1 MKSYISVLLLLISLS
16 LSGQEYEKRSYTTV
30 RINTPPAINGV
41 LDDEAWTMGEWGGD
55 FFQFEPAEGAPVSQ
69 KTEFKILYDDSDVY
83 IAVKAYDTAPDS
95 IVTRMTRRDDTDG
108 DAIMIAL
115 DSYFDQRTAFGFGVS
130 AAGVKG
136 DLIWTD
142 DGMNED
148 ETFDPI
154 WYVKTG
160 IYEWGWAAE
169 MRIPLTQLRFSA
181 SENQTWGLEVIRE
194 IYRHDETDLWQPI
207 ARNASGLVH
216 NAGLLNGLSDIKPR
230 TLFDL
235 TPYGVAKLETYE
247 GEEGNPWL
255 DGTDFKVNAGLDAKI
270 GITNNMIMSL
280 TINPDFGQV
289 EADPSEVNLTAF
301 ESFFREKR
309 PFFVEG
315 KNITSFGLGIGDGDV
330 GNDNLFYSRRIGRSP
345 RHPASPDDGEYAYT
359 PAFIPIIGAAKL
371 TGKSGSGLS
380 VGAIDAVTAE
390 VSTKIYNEE
399 TGETTYVKAEP
410 FANYAVA
417 RVQQDFKGG
426 KTIIGGMMTSTIRSL
441 DPETEDYFHKSATTA
456 GLDFTQYFKDMNYIF
471 QLRTAFSNI
480 TGNENDIARV
490 QRSTVH
496 NFVRPDADY
505 VEYDP
510 TRTSLSGYGGN
521 LMTGK
526 IGGNLQLIY
535 LAAWKSPGL
544 ELNDIGY
551 MRVADQFLGVGVINY
566 SINKPFSVFNRM
578 SFGTNVIHVADFG
591 GNTLLV
597 GDSFSWQA
605 GFKNLWNTYFGGGVN
620 SRERDN
626 LLLRGGPSML
636 MPGTARFYV
645 GISTSE
651 RKKLVA
657 ELDFNYDWGF
667 EDYYDS
673 YGLGLEMTYRPINT
687 LELSVEPEWEK
698 SFNTMQYV
706 TTTENDDDPDDP
718 RYVFGTIDQEILAIS
733 FRVDYNIT
741 PDLTI
746 QYWGQPFFGSGAYTD
761 FKYIT
766 DPNAPEFTDRFHVYS
781 DNEILFDE
789 DNGTYHV
796 DEDVDGSFDYSFDKP
811 DFTVSEFLSNLV
823 IRWEFLPGSTAYLVW
838 SQTRD
843 YYTGDGKFDISGQMH
858 DLLTAMRPYNVF
870 LVKFSYRFG
879 LR

>member
-1 MKSYISVLLLLISLS
+1 IS
-16 LSGQEYEKRSYTTV
+16 
-30 RINTPPAINGV
+30 TPPVINGH
-41 LDDEAWTMGEWGGD
+41 LDDEAWSAGEWGGD
-55 FFQFEPAEGAPVSQ
+55 FFQFEPAEGAPVRQ
-69 KTEFKILYDDSDVY
+69 KTEFKILYDDSDIYVA
-83 IAVKAYDTAPDS
+83 IKAYDTAPDS
-95 IVTRMTRRDDTDG
+95 IVSRMTRRDDTDG
-108 DAIMIAL
+108 DVVMIAL

-154 WYVKTG
+154 WYVRTA
-160 IYEWGWAAE
+160 IYDWGWAAE

-181 SENQTWGLEVIRE
+181 SENQTWGLEIIRE

-216 NAGLLNGLSDIKPR
+216 NAGLLNGLNNIKPR

-247 GEEGNPWL
+247 AEEGNPWL
-255 DGTDFKVNAGLDAKI
+255 DGSDFKVNAGLDAKI

-280 TINPDFGQV
+280 TLNPDFGQV

-301 ESFFREKR
+301 ESYFREKR
-309 PFFVEG
+309 PFFIEG

-345 RHPASPDDGEYAYT
+345 RHPASPDESEYAYT

-390 VSTKIYNEE
+390 VNTKIYNEE
-399 TGETTYVKAEP
+399 TGETSYVKAEP
-410 FANYAVA
+410 FANYAVG

-441 DPETEDYFHKSATTA
+441 DEETEDYFHKSATAA
-456 GLDFTQYFKDMNYIF
+456 GLDFTQYFRDMNYIF
-471 QLRTAFSNI
+471 QVRTAFSNI
-480 TGNENDIARV
+480 TGNENDIART
-490 QRSTVH
+490 QRSPVH
-496 NFVRPDADY
+496 NYVRPDADY

-521 LMTGK
+521 LLTGK
-526 IGGNLQLIY
+526 IGGNLNLLY
-535 LAAWKSPGL
+535 LASWKSPGF
-544 ELNDIGY
+544 ELNDLGY

-566 SINKPFSVFNRM
+566 SINKPFSIFNRM
-578 SFGTNVIHVADFG
+578 SFGTNVFHVADFG
-591 GNTLLV
+591 GNTLMV
-597 GDSFSWQA
+597 GDEFSWHA
-605 GFKNLWNTYFGGGVN
+605 GYKNLWNTYFGGGVN

-636 MPGTARFYV
+636 MPGTARFSGGV
-645 GISTSE
+645 STSE

-657 ELDFNYDWGF
+657 ELDLRYGWGF
-667 EDYYDS
+667 EDYYEE
-673 YGLGLEMTYRPINT
+673 YELGVELSYRPFNT
-687 LELSVEPEWEK
+687 LTLSAEPEWSK
-698 SFNTMQYV
+698 SRNIMQYV
-706 TTTENDDDPDDP
+706 ETTENDGDSDDP
-718 RYVFGTIDQEILAIS
+718 RYIFGSIDQEILSIS
-733 FRVDYNIT
+733 FRIDYSIT

-746 QYWGQPFFGSGAYTD
+746 QYWGQPFFGSGSYTD

-766 DPNAPEFTDRFHVYS
+766 DPNAAAFTDRFHTYN
-781 DNEILFDE
+781 DNEIIFDE
-789 DNGTYHV
+789 ENGSYLV
-796 DEDVDGSFDYSFDKP
+796 DEDIDGSFDYSFGKP

-823 IRWEFLPGSTAYLVW
+823 VRWEFLPGSTAYLVW

-843 YYTGDGKFDISGQMH
+843 YYTGDGYFDMSDQVH
-858 DLLTAMRPYNVF
+858 ELLTARRPYNVF
-870 LVKFSYRFG
+870 LIKLSYRFG